1 MKDLHI
7 LIIGAGLG
15 GLTAAI
21 ALQKAGFRVSVY
33 EKADELGEVGAG
45 VTITPNG
52 GHVLDHLLGEDVM
65 RQICNV
71 PASGAIKHYKTGEI
85 IVDTERGNLPRQRYG
100 ADYCQAHRADLHG
113 ALVDAVSSLDP
124 AAIHLD
130 SCFTTLEETDDG
142 ISAIF
147 ENGLTAT
154 GTVLV
159 GCDGIRSNV
168 RNVLWGAEEAK
179 FTGYIAW
186 RGLVPLEQ
194 LDDPTRIVPDSA
206 AFAGPGRTFSRYL
219 VRQRTLINYVAFAER
234 EEWAT
239 ESWSIRSEV
248 AEVQHEFSDF
258 APEVQAILN
267 ATPAD
272 QCYKWGL
279 FDRQPLKQWTRGRAT
294 LLGDAGHPMT
304 PFLAQGA
311 VMAIEDGMI
320 LARAFAAADDWRE
333 ALTRYE
339 EARRERGTFVML
351 ESHVN
356 ARRMY
361 SRDPDKYTPE
371 AHRNADSLGLYAYN
385 PLTAPI

>member
-15 GLTAAI
+15 GLTAAL
-21 ALQKAGFRVSVY
+21 ALQKAGFHVSVY
-33 EKADELGEVGAG
+33 EQADALGEVGAG

-65 RQICNV
+65 RHICNV
-71 PASGAIKHYKTGEI
+71 PPSGAIKHYKTGEI
-85 IVDTERGNLPRQRYG
+85 IVDTERGDLPRQRYG
-100 ADYCQAHRADLHG
+100 ADYCQTHRADLHG
-113 ALVDAVSSLDP
+113 ALVDAVGSMDP
-124 AAIHLD
+124 SAIHLD
-130 SCFTTLEETDDG
+130 SCFTGLEEKDDG
-142 ISAIF
+142 ITAIF
-147 ENGLTAT
+147 ANGKTAT

-159 GCDGIRSNV
+159 GSDGIRSNV
-168 RNVLWGAEEAK
+168 RNVLWGEEEAK

-186 RGLVPLEQ
+186 RGLVPLDNM
-194 LDDPTRIVPDSA
+194 DDPTRIVPDSA

-234 EEWAT
+234 EQWAT

-248 AEVQHEFSDF
+248 SEVQNEFSDF
-258 APEVQAILN
+258 CPEVQAILN
-267 ATPAD
+267 AIPAD

-279 FDRQPLKQWTRGRAT
+279 FDRQPLQQWTRGRAT

-320 LARAFAAADDWRE
+320 LARAFAAAEDWRKG
-333 ALTRYE
+333 LKRYE
-339 EARRERGTFVML
+339 AARRERGTFVML
-351 ESHVN
+351 ESHAN

-371 AHRNADSLGLYAYN
+371 AHRNADLLGLYAYN
-385 PLTAPI
+385 PLTVPI